1 MKPANDSSFKSAQP
15 EAFQDARYNTNGWF
29 KGKRGKKK
37 KKDLV
42 PAAIMIYG
50 SFKSVSN
57 GVPFWLYETKAWD

>member
-1 MKPANDSSFKSAQP
+1 MAVLLNQLNLRHSRMPGITPA
-15 EAFQDARYNTNGWF
+15 G
-29 KGKRGKKK
+29 GLKKK

-57 GVPFWLYETKAWD
+57 GVPF

>member
-1 MKPANDSSFKSAQP
+1 MKPANDNVVKPAQP
-15 EAFQDARYNTNGWF
+15 EAFQDARYNTNSWF
-29 KGKRGKKK
+29 KGKK

-57 GVPFWLYETKAWD
+57 GVPF